1 MRSPISPIQFFC
13 ANCDTVIPA
22 STASSSLPIRPST
35 TQSQVNDQ
43 SSISSASSGHLSR
56 SSTPPTEVSST
67 LSSPTFAPPIDTE
80 EILRRRQQSDTA
92 SAEIGKRMLRGW
104 AMLADECPN
113 NSCYGIPLIRPPKAG
128 GEKNPRKECVI
139 CGTVYVDE
147 QDHFGGTRLIPL
159 SPPTHSYEAGSSQT
173 APTPSDISA
182 SSSYAGRPAD
192 SKGKAVATSHI
203 ERAQS
208 SFSAYPAGSSALDS
222 SAQSLELSLHAL
234 SERLKVLVS
243 GAIIDP
249 SLIAQT
255 ADAITKVS
263 QALAQ
268 VRHLQRNEVLFTGNT
283 GESNSTDSNCGSY
296 APTGASVGICSNLD
310 HSRLDADVPRRSTAY
325 AHAMFFQFKPISAL
339 CDRVARKP
347 HVLHDVCYM
356 DYSTHELRATA
367 PRGRIRGTSMLTM
380 GVTPTMLGKTMHMTS
395 AGIRV
400 NPSGLHLPGAEPFRR
415 NPRPVEGYAW
425 FSPST
430 IPDYYGEG
438 EVTTAAFTLTPA
450 SAHII
455 QGFHRSRSHRPSDV
469 YPEVRAGMPY
479 APSDETGS
487 YVNIPS
493 RNHSPVPIVQ
503 RESSL
508 TRLQEAFAD
517 HGTYSPATL
526 EPTTPMASRYSPHHA
541 PMSMSMPMS
550 MPMPMSTPM
559 PIPTPQ
565 VVDLGAAHDMHQTE
579 YVDGLP
585 RDGIY
590 PEVRHTSRRHLQ
602 WMHGRPEDG
611 YPPVT
616 VVVQR
621 GEYGEK
627 DTYYIIPG
635 GAPVIFED
643 DDGNEITR
651 VGDFSGNYR
660 PRPQRPVIVQDEYGR
675 ELCRAGFDE
684 YHGWNRSDDGYY
696 GSGHG
701 SYRRRPSGHE
711 YDRDYSSSH
720 RTYNIRDYDEYDDR
734 GYRRPS
740 YDRQGEAAPNVVFV
754 DPSEDVLGRE
764 ARRTDHGLAVAMTT
778 SILDRSITGL
788 PVSSKSTR
796 TAPDATRQGRY
807 IAI

>member
-1 MRSPISPIQFFC
+1 
-13 ANCDTVIPA
+13 
-22 STASSSLPIRPST
+22 
-35 TQSQVNDQ
+35 
-43 SSISSASSGHLSR
+43 
-56 SSTPPTEVSST
+56 
-67 LSSPTFAPPIDTE
+67 
-80 EILRRRQQSDTA
+80 
-92 SAEIGKRMLRGW
+92 
-104 AMLADECPN
+104 
-113 NSCYGIPLIRPPKAG
+113 
-128 GEKNPRKECVI
+128 
-139 CGTVYVDE
+139 
-147 QDHFGGTRLIPL
+147 
-159 SPPTHSYEAGSSQT
+159 
-173 APTPSDISA
+173 
-182 SSSYAGRPAD
+182 
-192 SKGKAVATSHI
+192 
-203 ERAQS
+203 
-208 SFSAYPAGSSALDS
+208 
-222 SAQSLELSLHAL
+222 
-234 SERLKVLVS
+234 
-243 GAIIDP
+243 
-249 SLIAQT
+249 
-255 ADAITKVS
+255 
-263 QALAQ
+263 
-268 VRHLQRNEVLFTGNT
+268 
-283 GESNSTDSNCGSY
+283 
-296 APTGASVGICSNLD
+296 
-310 HSRLDADVPRRSTAY
+310 
-325 AHAMFFQFKPISAL
+325 
-339 CDRVARKP
+339 
-347 HVLHDVCYM
+347 
-356 DYSTHELRATA
+356 
-367 PRGRIRGTSMLTM
+367 
-380 GVTPTMLGKTMHMTS
+380 
-395 AGIRV
+395 
-400 NPSGLHLPGAEPFRR
+400 
-415 NPRPVEGYAW
+415 
-425 FSPST
+425 
-430 IPDYYGEG
+430 
-438 EVTTAAFTLTPA
+438 
-450 SAHII
+450 
-455 QGFHRSRSHRPSDV
+455 
-469 YPEVRAGMPY
+469 MPY

-590 PEVRHTSRRHLQ
+590 PEVRHTSRRHRERHDYYERSPYQVHTQPSTVQ

-734 GYRRPS
+734 GYRRRPS

-754 DPSEDVLGRE
+754 DPSEGSSSGRTRSGSSSHRSRSRRRDDYVDLGSQHYGSPSFIEIDPHRT
-764 ARRTDHGLAVAMTT
+764 RRHASGG
-778 SILDRSITGL
+778 SYRSGG
-788 PVSSKSTR
+788 SSSR
-796 TAPDATRQGRY
+796 DY
-807 IAI
+807 VY